1 MQRGFRDR
9 VLLLRWVP
17 AWSLPG
23 GEPVFRTA
31 KGNEKSMSR
40 PRIVL
45 ADERT
50 SFLVA
55 YQELLRSEF
64 DVVGT
69 FSDLASAMTAAVA
82 LQPDVIVTALP
93 SLTEL
98 GAVRQLKKLVP
109 RTKLLAIT
117 KKEDA
122 LVASRTLHGCAS
134 GMLLRRAAKREL
146 PRALRYLAEGK
157 TYVTASLAKQLAEGS
172 SQSHKALTH
181 RQREVLQLLADGR
194 TMRQA
199 AQMLNL
205 TTRTVAFHKY
215 RIMKDFGLH
224 TNMDLIKLAIRE
236 HLASIE

>member
-1 MQRGFRDR
+1 
-9 VLLLRWVP
+9 
-17 AWSLPG
+17 
-23 GEPVFRTA
+23 
-31 KGNEKSMSR
+31 MSR

-45 ADERT
+45 ADERR
-50 SFLVA
+50 SFLIA
-55 YQELLRSEF
+55 YQELLQPEF

-69 FSDLASAMTAAVA
+69 ASDLTSLMAAA
-82 LQPDVIVTALP
+82 IELQPDVIVAALP

-98 GAVRQLKKLVP
+98 GAIHQLKKLVP
-109 RTKLLAIT
+109 RTKILAIT

-122 LVASRTLHGCAS
+122 LVASRILHGCAS
-134 GMLLRRAAKREL
+134 GILLRRTAKKEL
-146 PRALRYLAEGK
+146 PRALRHLAEGK
-157 TYVTASLAKQLAEGS
+157 SYVTAFLAKQLAEGS
-172 SQSHKALTH
+172 SETHKALTH

-199 AQMLNL
+199 AEILNL

>member
-1 MQRGFRDR
+1 MESGFSDR
-9 VLLLRWVP
+9 Q
-17 AWSLPG
+17 
-23 GEPVFRTA
+23 GERM
-31 KGNEKSMSR
+31 SMSR

-45 ADERT
+45 ADERA

-55 YQELLRSEF
+55 YQELLQSEF

-69 FSDLASAMTAAVA
+69 FSDLASVMTAAVE

-98 GAVRQLKKLVP
+98 GAIRQLKKLVP
-109 RTKLLAIT
+109 RTKLLAIA

-134 GMLLRRAAKREL
+134 GMLLRRAAKKEL

-157 TYVTASLAKQLAEGS
+157 SYVTASLAKQLAEGAS
-172 SQSHKALTH
+172 HSHKALTH